1 MADSLSTVGSI
12 RALLPDAQMLVILSV
27 RIAATI
33 VVAFLIQRML
43 FFFVGRFEMWVVR
56 LGHGDE
62 HARRRAAA
70 IGQMLRNLCNVI
82 VVGGVIVHVLALF
95 GWDVRPLLAGA
106 GILGV
111 ALGFGAQTL
120 VRDVI
125 AGVFIIAED
134 QFGVGDV
141 IEVNGRIGT
150 VEALTVRATTLRD
163 FNGFLLFVPNGEMKI
178 VINRSREWNR
188 VAVDVPIAAGQD
200 LDTVLEVCR
209 KVAGEVSGLAP
220 WRERLMGDIE
230 VWGIETLG
238 AQEVSVRF
246 VIRTAPGGDVHNV
259 ARELRR
265 RVHDALTR
273 AGVRLAP
280 PREAPLVAPRGAH
293 DPLAGS
299 TL

>member
-1 MADSLSTVGSI
+1 MDSLTNVSPV
-12 RALLPDAQMLVILSV
+12 RALLPDAQILVSLSV
-27 RIAATI
+27 RIAATLL
-33 VVAFLIQRML
+33 VGFLIQRLM
-43 FFFVGRFEMWVVR
+43 FFFIGRFETWIVR
-56 LGHGDE
+56 LGHQEE
-62 HARRRAAA
+62 HARRRAVA
-70 IGQMLRNLCNVI
+70 IGQILRNLSS
-82 VVGGVIVHVLALF
+82 VVVVSAVIVHILDLF
-95 GWDVRPLLAGA
+95 GWDVKPLLAGA

-125 AGVFIIAED
+125 TGVFIIAED

-141 IEVNGRIGT
+141 IEVGGRIGT

-209 KVAGEVSGLAP
+209 KVAAEVSAEAP

-246 VIRTAPGGDVHNV
+246 VIRTGPGGDVHGV

-265 RVHDALTR
+265 RVHDAMTR

-280 PREAPLVAPRGAH
+280 PREQPWGPRAAG
-293 DPLAGS
+293 DPAA

>member
-1 MADSLSTVGSI
+1 MDSLTTLGSV
-12 RALLPDAQMLVILSV
+12 RALLPDAQILVSLSV
-27 RIAATI
+27 RIAATLL
-33 VVAFLIQRML
+33 VAFLFQRLL
-43 FFFVGRFEMWVVR
+43 FFFVGRFEHWIIR
-56 LGHGDE
+56 LGHQEE

-70 IGQMLRNLCNVI
+70 IGQILRNLCS
-82 VVGGVIVHVLALF
+82 VVVAGAVIVHILDLF
-95 GWDVRPLLAGA
+95 GWDVKPLLAGA

-125 AGVFIIAED
+125 TGVFIIAED

-141 IEVNGRIGT
+141 IEVAGRIGT

-209 KVAGEVSGLAP
+209 AVAAEVSAEAP

-246 VIRTAPGGDVHNV
+246 VIRTGPGGDVHGV

-265 RVHDALTR
+265 RLHDALTR
-273 AGVRLAP
+273 VGVRLAP
-280 PREAPLVAPRGAH
+280 PRETPWGPRN
-293 DPLAGS
+293 AGEPPGTS
-299 TL
+299 